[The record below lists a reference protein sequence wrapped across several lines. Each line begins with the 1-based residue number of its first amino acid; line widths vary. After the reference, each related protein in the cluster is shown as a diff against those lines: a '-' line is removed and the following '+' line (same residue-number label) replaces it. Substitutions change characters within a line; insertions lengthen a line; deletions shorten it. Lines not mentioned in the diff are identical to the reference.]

1 MTTNNGTKG
10 NGSRN
15 TKTAVKLTPASREA
29 VNVFSDRFYKKHQVK
44 LTREQ
49 AINKIICDFTS
60 SAG

>member
-29 VNVFSDRFYKKHQVK
+29 VNSFSDRFYQKHQVK